1 MPPIRRMHQAA
12 ISLFT
17 KQKAKLSLAANT
29 VGALIAV
36 GCTIYVVHSIASE
49 KTLGTL
55 LKPNAT
61 LLLAI
66 LVFITSL
73 LAFAEGWRHLSSAYY
88 DERLS
93 FTANTLNVSKFH
105 LYKYVPGNIWH
116 YAVRQIDLKRLG
128 VPMLKGVSISV
139 WELSLITLSI
149 LLLSLAFWISLLFE
163 LSASVSFS
171 LCLLLC
177 LITTLCLRVSGKATP
192 KLFLWYLGFVT
203 IQLFGVWIIVISFG
217 ENSNPAA
224 LYIQFLF
231 GYTGVG
237 RWDDHAWRARRI
249 RGSRSHC
256 NTFNR

>member
-1 MPPIRRMHQAA
+1 MHQAA

-177 LITTLCLRVSGKATP
+177 LITTLCLRVIGKATP

-224 LYIQFLF
+224 LYPVFIRIH
-231 GYTGVG
+231 TGGSVG
-237 RWDDHAWRARRI
+237 
-249 RGSRSHC
+249 
-256 NTFNR
+256 